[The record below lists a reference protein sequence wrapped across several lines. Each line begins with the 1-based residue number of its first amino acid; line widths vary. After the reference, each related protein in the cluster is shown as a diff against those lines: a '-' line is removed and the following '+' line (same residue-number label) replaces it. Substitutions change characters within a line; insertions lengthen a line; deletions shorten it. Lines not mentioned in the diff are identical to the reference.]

1 MSKGY
6 ARHAEKHHGLSL
18 FGKDLV
24 RRCSSHCEL
33 CNAHGVKLG
42 IFEVPPVTQ
51 EANFEQCIMICEQ
64 CSEQIERP
72 KLRDLNHWR
81 CLNHSIWSEVPAV
94 KVMAVAMLEKIAQQE
109 RWAVELLEQVYL
121 TPEEQTW
128 LEQIVLP

>member
-33 CNAHGVKLG
+33 CDAHGVKLG
-42 IFEVPPVTQ
+42 IFEVPPVSS
-51 EANFEQCIMICEQ
+51 EAHFEQCIMICEQ
-64 CSEQIERP
+64 CLKQIERP
-72 KLRDLNHWR
+72 KLRDSNHWR
-81 CLNHSIWSEVPAV
+81 CLNLSIWSEVPAV
-94 KVMAVAMLEKIAQQE
+94 KVMAVAMLEKIAEQE

-121 TPEEQTW
+121 TSEEQAW
-128 LEQIVLP
+128 LQQIELP